1 MKIQLMNLVEGF
13 NQFDVNKRAAIM
25 KATKKGQ
32 KRRGLGKDSRGNNS
46 LERHAKETLQG
57 SPLCHFCRALHD
69 RTICKAVGEAAHQ

>member
-13 NQFDVNKRAAIM
+13 NQFDVNKGAAIM

-32 KRRGLGKDSRGNNS
+32 KRRGLGKDSRGNSS

-57 SPLCHFCRALHD
+57 SPLCQLCRALPN
-69 RTICKAVGEAAHQ
+69 RTICKAVGGAAH